1 MKQIVLSGLLLV
13 GLSISTAALASDDAK
28 CMAPENE
35 WQPKE
40 AVTQKLE
47 AEGWKVRK
55 VKVEDGCYEAY
66 ALKGD
71 ERAEVFLNPKTLEV
85 VRIKKDD

>member
-1 MKQIVLSGLLLV
+1 MKKIALSSLFLI
-13 GLSISTAALASDDAK
+13 GLSVTTAAYASDDAK
-28 CMAPENE
+28 CSAPENE
-35 WQPKE
+35 WQHKD

-47 AEGWKVRK
+47 ADGWKVRK

-66 ALKGD
+66 ALKDG
-71 ERAEVFLNPKTLEV
+71 ERAEVFLNPKTLEI